1 MNHFT
6 KYEDTM
12 PAEIIEMSAEGKSPV
27 QIAAYWKVSE
37 DTIKQWAKDL
47 TKPEFG
53 EAYKIAKTCFEGY
66 WEDVGQKGIKGLN
79 PKFNAAAWQKVM
91 SSRCSENWKES
102 TTQKIELK
110 NEVSSMS
117 TEEIDEAIKVLLA
130 QRKVNTG
137 NNSSGTPV
145 VNP

>member
-1 MNHFT
+1 MPTYFT

-12 PAEIIEMSAEGKSPV
+12 PAEIIDMTASGKSIV

-37 DTIKQWAKDL
+37 DTIKSWSKDPN
-47 TKPEFG
+47 KPEFM
-53 EAYKIAKTCFEGY
+53 EAFKIAQACFEGY

-102 TTQKIELK
+102 STQKIELK
-110 NEVSSMS
+110 NEVKSM
-117 TEEIDEAIKVLLA
+117 TNEEIDETIKLLLS
-130 QRKVNTG
+130 QRKQNT
-137 NNSSGTPV
+137 SGSGSP